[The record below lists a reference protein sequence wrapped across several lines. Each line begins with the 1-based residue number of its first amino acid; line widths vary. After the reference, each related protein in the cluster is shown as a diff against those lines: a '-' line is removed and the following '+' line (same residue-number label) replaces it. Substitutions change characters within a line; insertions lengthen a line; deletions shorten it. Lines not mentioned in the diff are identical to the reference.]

1 MKYENIKLQTTQ
13 HVVYNAIIGMQI
25 GGVLALFELTI

>member
-1 MKYENIKLQTTQ
+1 MKYENIKLQTKQ

-25 GGVLALFELTI
+25 AMLEIFELTI